1 MVTTSA
7 FQAESASP
15 ILATRSTC
23 VFACVRHKTSLD
35 GTGVYGECTIYTITK
50 KRQGTC
56 RPICLPAD
64 EEIRT
69 KREKTSGCSAVW

>member
-15 ILATRSTC
+15 ILVTRSTC
-23 VFACVRHKTSLD
+23 VFACVRHKISLD
-35 GTGVYGECTIYTITK
+35 GTGAYGKCTISITK